1 MRIGELAARS
11 GVSAH
16 TLRYYERI
24 GLLPRAA
31 RGLSG
36 HREYDESI
44 LTWLAFLGRLKTT
57 GMPISGMLRYARLRE
72 GGTATEAARR
82 VLLEEHRDAVRAHV
96 AALQDCLA
104 VLDAKIAGYAGGAKV
119 ETDDDD
125 SGKSLRE
132 RVARPFG
139 G

>member
-1 MRIGELAARS
+1 VRIGELAART
-11 GVSAH
+11 GLSAH

-36 HREYDESI
+36 HREYDGSI
-44 LTWLAFLGRLKTT
+44 LVWIDFLGRLKTT

-72 GGTATEAARR
+72 GGAATVEARR
-82 VLLEEHRDAVRAHV
+82 VLLEAHRDAVRAHV
-96 AALQDCLA
+96 AELQDCLA
-104 VLDAKIAGYAGGAKV
+104 VLDTKIAGYSDDAKV
-119 ETDDDD
+119 ETNDDA
-125 SGKSLRE
+125 SGKSLRD
-132 RVARPFG
+132 RFAGPLG

>member
-1 MRIGELAARS
+1 MRIGELAACT

-36 HREYDESI
+36 HREYDPSI
-44 LTWLAFLGRLKTT
+44 LVWIGFLGRLKTT

-72 GGTATEAARR
+72 GGAATVAERR
-82 VLLEEHRDAVRAHV
+82 LLLEEHRALVRAHV
-96 AALQDCLA
+96 AELQDCLA
-104 VLDAKIAGYAGGAKV
+104 VLDTKIAGYAGDAKV
-119 ETDDDD
+119 ETDDDA

-132 RVARPFG
+132 RFARPLG

>member
-1 MRIGELAARS
+1 MKIGELAART
-11 GVSAH
+11 GVSAY

-44 LTWLAFLGRLKTT
+44 LAWIDFLGRLKTT

-72 GGTATEAARR
+72 DGAATVAARR
-82 VLLEEHRDAVRAHV
+82 LLLEEHRDAVRAHV
-96 AALQDCLA
+96 AELQDCLA
-104 VLDAKIAGYAGGAKV
+104 VLDAKIAGYAGDAKV
-119 ETDDDD
+119 ETENDG
-125 SGKSLRE
+125 SGKSLRD
-132 RVARPFG
+132 RVARPLG